1 MRIGGWNFRGLGNR
15 PTVRGLRE
23 LQRREV
29 PDILFLSETKL
40 DEKRM
45 EKFRW
50 MLGMPHMIVQKCE
63 GQSGGLAML
72 WKRGIDVELR
82 WKGRMHIDVNITETD
97 GFKWGLTGI
106 YGEQRQDKQEETWR
120 LLRTL
125 HHQSD
130 LPWLCIGDFNE
141 IMFSFEK
148 QGGIPRPQIC
158 MDRFRDALNFCNLND
173 LGFEGDIFTWRNNN
187 FRVDGYIRE
196 RLDRAVANPSWC
208 ARFPCYKVVNGN
220 PEHSDHRPIMVGT
233 GEVARSKWCGSGEVN
248 KRFEARWLLEED
260 CDTIVTN
267 AWNLAKQRG
276 HTQVSE
282 IITSVSKELHTWSK
296 DILGDLQKRIGKLK
310 KELED
315 YRRNN
320 ISEHMIR
327 KEQVTRFKLDRLEEL
342 WDVYWRQRAHVQ
354 CSKKVTGIQHT
365 FILLVRKGRR

>member
-1 MRIGGWNFRGLGNR
+1 MF
-15 PTVRGLRE
+15 
-23 LQRREV
+23 
-29 PDILFLSETKL
+29 
-40 DEKRM
+40 
-45 EKFRW
+45 
-50 MLGMPHMIVQKCE
+50 
-63 GQSGGLAML
+63 

-106 YGEQRQDKQEETWR
+106 YGEPKQDKREETWR

-130 LPWLCIGDFNE
+130 FPWLCIGDFNE

-196 RLDRAVANPSWC
+196 RLDRDVANPIWC

-220 PEHSDHRPIMVGT
+220 PEHSDHRPIMVET
-233 GEVARSKWCGSGEVN
+233 GEVARSRWCGSGEVN

-276 HTQVSE
+276 HKQVSE
-282 IITSVSKELHTWSK
+282 LITSVSKELHTWSK
-296 DILGDLQKRIGKLK
+296 DILGDLQKRIDKLK
-310 KELED
+310 EELEA
-315 YRRNN
+315 YRKSG
-320 ISEHMIR
+320 ISEHKVR
-327 KEQVTRFKLDRLEEL
+327 KEQVARLKLHRLEEQ
-342 WDVYWRQRAHVQ
+342 WDLYSRQRAHV
-354 CSKKVTGIQHT
+354 
-365 FILLVRKGRR
+365 